1 MFCLTHN
8 KIICTIWLAV
18 ILLPAYLFAQ
28 TRSASE
34 PVRYVGGVTI
44 DPSVHEGRL
53 RWAVGAESI
62 QVMRANRKHGGIDA
76 DSGWTYNHAPNL
88 AYWNG
93 KFYLQYLSNPVDE
106 HIAPGQTLLVT
117 STDGRNWNKPHI
129 LFPPYQPP
137 AGVKIPEGYHGYM
150 MHQRMGFYV
159 APNGR
164 LLTLAFYGHTEDPF
178 QEGGIGRVVREI
190 YKDGSFGPVHFI
202 RYESHAQW
210 NEANTSFPFYTRSKD
225 TGFVAACEALLKNSL
240 MVLQWKDED
249 DGNDALYAENKNDD
263 HLSALSYFHRKDG
276 KVVMLWKKSK
286 AALSDDEGATFS
298 TPVKVPTLIMSGGK
312 NWGQKMEDGRY
323 AMCYNPID
331 NSEYRYPLIIMT
343 SNDGIIFDDMLLVQ
357 GEVPPRRFFG
367 RWKDFGPCYTR
378 GIVEGN
384 GNPPGNDMWITY
396 SMNKEDMWITRV
408 PVPVTY
414 RVNAPVNDDFN
425 SVASG
430 KAIPNWNTYSPKWA
444 PVAVADFPDAKNK
457 SLQLA
462 DEDPYD
468 YARAIR
474 VFKESTKA
482 DLRFRLYAGQ
492 NNHGELSVDI
502 TDRYGNRPVRI
513 SFTERGEME
522 VMNGSK
528 PVKIGIYKSGA
539 CYDFRIVINATLNG
553 SFDLLL
559 NGKKVLSRAAL
570 AEAVKS
576 VERISFRTGTYRDIP
591 NRTTPNEVPEPPLP
605 GADEKVQKAVY
616 YVDDVVVSS
625 EW

>member
-1 MFCLTHN
+1 MFCSTRS
-8 KIICTIWLAV
+8 KIICICFTV
-18 ILLPAYLFAQ
+18 ILLPACLSAQ
-28 TRSASE
+28 TGTASE

-53 RWAVGAESI
+53 RWAVGTESI
-62 QVMRANRKHGGIDA
+62 QVMRANRQHGGIGA

-117 STDGRNWNKPHI
+117 SADGRNWNTPRI

-164 LLTLAFYGHTEDPF
+164 LLSLAFYGHTEDPF

-190 YKDGSFGPVHFI
+190 YQDGSFGPIHFI

-210 NEANTSFPFYTRSKD
+210 NEANTSFPFYTRAKD
-225 TGFVAACEALLKNSL
+225 TGFVAACDALLKNRL
-240 MVLQWKDED
+240 MLLQWKDED
-249 DGNDALYAENKNDD
+249 DGNDTLYAENRNDD

-298 TPVKVPTLIMSGGK
+298 TPVKVPTLLMSGGK
-312 NWGQKMEDGRY
+312 NWGQRTEDGRY

-331 NSEYRYPLIIMT
+331 NSEYRYPLIIVT
-343 SNDGIIFDDMLLVQ
+343 GNDGIIYDDMLLVQ

-396 SMNKEDMWITRV
+396 SMNKEDMWITRI
-408 PVPVTY
+408 PVPVIY
-414 RVNAPVNDDFN
+414 SVNTPVNDDFN
-425 SVASG
+425 SLKAG
-430 KAIPNWNTYSPKWA
+430 EAIPGWNTYSPQWA
-444 PVAVADFPDAKNK
+444 PVAVAAFPDAKNK
-457 SLQLA
+457 SLRLT

-474 VFKESTKA
+474 VFKEAVKA
-482 DLRFRLYAGQ
+482 DLRFRVYAGQ
-492 NNHGELSVDI
+492 SDHGQLSVDV

-513 SFTERGEME
+513 EFTGKGEIK
-522 VMNGSK
+522 VVDGGKSTVIQK
-528 PVKIGIYKSGA
+528 YRSGA
-539 CYDFRIVINATLNG
+539 WYDFELSINAGLSG

-559 NGKKVLSRAAL
+559 NGKKVLSGAAL

-576 VERISFRTGTYRDIP
+576 VERISFRTGAYRDIP
-591 NRTTPNEVPEPPLP
+591 NRRTPNEEPGPPLP
-605 GADEKVQKAVY
+605 GADEKISKAIY
-616 YVDDVVVSS
+616 YVDDVKLRS
-625 EW
+625 ER